1 MSTSRW
7 AVAAI
12 MAVAALGLAACGT
25 SASSSSAPAARAP
38 SSATQPAAQ
47 APASSAPAAGGSVDP
62 GPVPTGPA
70 ASLNYAA
77 GVPGNWS
84 QTQWQQYWADLG
96 IPAGDTK
103 GACYAN
109 AVATQVSFT
118 DAAAFAQ
125 AFPPGTSGKAETDY
139 IAALQAKGMSSA
151 DATAV
156 VSEVTAAEQNSTC

>member
-84 QTQWQQYWADLG
+84 QDQWQQYWADLG